1 MSDKTKAD
9 PTQAAGQPPAEGDQK
24 QFLTRAEYLAGQEQL
39 LADLKKS
46 NTGLV
51 GSMGEMVGK
60 RVSTDVVSTIRTD
73 LKQLEKHFEM
83 QKAAGVEVT
92 PEQQATMRN
101 AVLLDGIQQEPEE
114 SEPTEGQTPGQ
125 APAQAPE
132 QAPDPITQ
140 AAWSMMEERKVEILD
155 EDPEAKILDTSS
167 PYRFLLSLDKAI
179 TAKET
184 RLQEEPPPEDPNQ
197 TTGSPQGRI
206 PGAGAG
212 GATGSL
218 LPDGTPPMDRLSS
231 YYKKK

>member
-1 MSDKTKAD
+1 MSDKTNAD
-9 PTQAAGQPPAEGDQK
+9 PTQAAGQPPDEGEQ
-24 QFLTRAEYLAGQEQL
+24 QFLTRAEYQAGQEQL

-197 TTGSPQGRI
+197 PTGSPQGRI

-218 LPDGTPPMDRLSS
+218 LPDGTPPIERLSS

>member
-1 MSDKTKAD
+1 MSDKTNAD
-9 PTQAAGQPPAEGDQK
+9 PTQVAGQPPAEGDQQ

-46 NTGLV
+46 NSGLV

-73 LKQLEKHFEM
+73 LKQLEKHFEL

-101 AVLLDGIQQEPEE
+101 AVLLDGIQQEPEKI
-114 SEPTEGQTPGQ
+114 EPTEGQTPGQ

-132 QAPDPITQ
+132 QAQDPITQ

-155 EDPEAKILDTSS
+155 EDPEAKTLDTSS
-167 PYRFLLSLDKAI
+167 PYKFLLSLDKAI

-184 RLQEEPPPEDPNQ
+184 RLQKEPPPEEEQ

-218 LPDGTPPMDRLSS
+218 LPDGTPPMERLNS
-231 YYKKK
+231 YYKKT